1 MLKFPVSSSH
11 SSEHSV
17 HIELSHLGIRKKKK
31 KFFIAKNFI
40 KGFIM
45 AL

>member
-17 HIELSHLGIRKKKK
+17 HIELSHLGIRKKKR
-31 KFFIAKNFI
+31 NFLLLKI
-40 KGFIM
+40 LLKD
-45 AL
+45 L